1 MTDHPAAR
9 PPRALKFAGW
19 TNIALAAAH
28 VVCLIWAYSVFRAVG
43 IEADMRRLAEQGG
56 AALPY
61 VVTLIVAAG
70 FFVFGLYGLSGA
82 GVVRRLPLLRTA
94 LVSIAA
100 IYILRGTL
108 LGGFGAVAAGD
119 AAQIV
124 FAAVALAI
132 GLGYA
137 AGALAQ
143 RRSSQPTASV
153 AGARSA

>member
-1 MTDHPAAR
+1 MTRHPATR
-9 PPRALKFAGW
+9 PQRALEFAGW

-43 IEADMRRLAEQGG
+43 IEEDMRRLAEQGG

-70 FFVFGLYGLSGA
+70 FLVFGLYGLSGA

-100 IYILRGTL
+100 VYVLRGTL
-108 LGGFGAVAAGD
+108 LGGFDAVAAGD
-119 AAQIV
+119 AAQIA

-143 RRSSQPTASV
+143 RRPSHATASV

>member
-1 MTDHPAAR
+1 MTRHQATR
-9 PPRALKFAGW
+9 PPRALQIAGW
-19 TNIALAAAH
+19 TNVVLAAAH

-43 IEADMRRLAEQGG
+43 IEEDMRRLAEDGG

-100 IYILRGTL
+100 VYILRGTL
-108 LGGFGAVAAGD
+108 LGGFGAFAAGD
-119 AAQIV
+119 AAQIA

-137 AGALAQ
+137 SGALAQ
-143 RRSSQPTASV
+143 RRSSHQTASV
-153 AGARSA
+153 ARSA

>member
-1 MTDHPAAR
+1 MTRHPATR
-9 PPRALKFAGW
+9 PSRALEFAGW

-43 IEADMRRLAEQGG
+43 IEGDMRRLAEGG

-82 GVVRRLPLLRTA
+82 SVVRRLPLLRTA

-100 IYILRGTL
+100 VYILRGTL
-108 LGGFGAVAAGD
+108 LGGFGAIAAGD
-119 AAQIV
+119 AAQIA

-143 RRSSQPTASV
+143 RRSSQPTANV